1 MKSQSSSEIL
11 KRGASAMKMKNIL
24 TALAA
29 CAMAILLPVQTSCAE
44 NAAEES
50 ADMTAGVRSLCDY
63 LLTKPAAQKPDP
75 AKTDSNQD
83 GILNAA
89 DFSMMKQAL
98 LPQTQPAA
106 SKTLVAY
113 FSRTNNTEKIADDI
127 VELTG
132 AERYEMS
139 AKVPYSDADIRYQ
152 DSECRANQEQNDKD
166 FRTEIA
172 EMPENLDAYDTI
184 FLGYPIW
191 WGEEPRIID
200 TFLEAY
206 DFSEKTVIPFCT
218 SGSSGIGQSEKR
230 IASLVPIGR
239 QLTGRRFAASASKDS
254 VSEWMDSLDPAPQE
268 QEVKSMQI
276 TVNGKTLTASIADN
290 EAGKALAELLGKGD
304 LTLSLSE
311 YGGFEKVGA
320 LPQALP
326 KSDTQIKTEAGD
338 IMLYQGNQMTIFYGS
353 NSWSYTPLG
362 KIEYAT
368 AAELKEI
375 FGTGDV
381 TVKLSPVK

>member
-1 MKSQSSSEIL
+1 
-11 KRGASAMKMKNIL
+11 MKMKNIL
-24 TALAA
+24 TALTA
-29 CAMAILLPVQTSCAE
+29 CAMVILLPVQTSCAE

-50 ADMTAGVRSLCDY
+50 ADLTAGVRSLCDY

-89 DFSMMKQAL
+89 DLSMMKQTL
-98 LPQTQPAA
+98 LPQTEPAA

-113 FSRTNNTEKIADDI
+113 FSRTNNTEKIADYI

-254 VSEWMDSLDPAPQE
+254 VSEWIDSLDPAPQE

-362 KIEYAT
+362 KIEHAT